1 MKPLSEVWP
10 ISDGMS
16 EDISIYD
23 GPEVFLAD
31 FGNAARAHQV
41 AFAAGWFQG
50 EVLNGG
56 LTQFFANDT
65 GVLAPE
71 AAEACRT
78 VGMSRLAGKLAEAMS
93 WFGTSYPRD
102 RETRRQALE
111 QYALLHKG
119 ASIYH
124 ANPFKKLDDEIVEL
138 LYGEKAGLEEAAL
151 LYIREHGS

>member
-1 MKPLSEVWP
+1 MTPLSEVWP

-31 FGNAARAHQV
+31 FGNLPRAHQV

-71 AAEACRT
+71 AVEACRT
-78 VGMSRLAGKLAEAMS
+78 VGMLRLAGKLAEAMS
-93 WFGTSYPRD
+93 WFGTAYPRD
-102 RETRRQALE
+102 RGTRKQALE
-111 QYALLHKG
+111 QYALLHRG
-119 ASIYH
+119 TSIYH
-124 ANPFKKLDDEIVEL
+124 TNPFNKLDDEIVEL
-138 LYGEKAGLEEAAL
+138 LYDENAGLEEAAL
-151 LYIREHGS
+151 SYVREHGG